1 MWKLATAHFMLCSSL
16 FFGSLAMVQLLVLQ
30 SKTQPSVRM
39 SAPLPF
45 RNGSGEQRKELW
57 LKYSCLMELWG
68 YVCVCVKEVQKCLQH
83 KQVHTHTYIVCSKSI
98 AHSKWRVINLRTVF
112 VCCDEWWNI
121 IEGGTIRIGREDEGK
136 NNNTIILIRTE
147 MDERDVS

>member
-1 MWKLATAHFMLCSSL
+1 MWKLATAHVMRSSL
-16 FFGSLAMVQLLVLQ
+16 FGSSLSMVQLLVLQ

-57 LKYSCLMELWG
+57 LKYSCLIELWG

-83 KQVHTHTYIVCSKSI
+83 KQAHTHTYIVCSKSI

-112 VCCDEWWNI
+112 CLLWWMM
-121 IEGGTIRIGREDEGK
+121 EHHRKEDEGK
-136 NNNTIILIRTE
+136 NNSTIILIRTE
-147 MDERDVS
+147 TDERDVS